1 MENKRYAV
9 INNYTNICENIVVW
23 NGQNNWHPPANTH
36 VICIESLEV
45 GIGFKYENETWTD
58 VRFESE
64 NTSNTSNTST

>member
-1 MENKRYAV
+1 
-9 INNYTNICENIVVW
+9 VW
-23 NGQNNWHPPANTH
+23 NGQNNWQSPASTH
-36 VICIESLEV
+36 VICIEGLEV